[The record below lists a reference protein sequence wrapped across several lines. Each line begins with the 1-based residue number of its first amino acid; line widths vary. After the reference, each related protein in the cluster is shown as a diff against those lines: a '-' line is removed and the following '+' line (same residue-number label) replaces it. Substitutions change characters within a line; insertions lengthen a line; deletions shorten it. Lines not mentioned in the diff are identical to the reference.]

1 MFTDLNRGPEVK
13 KVILLYLFIC
23 LAGRSG
29 FAQADWPIK
38 GGVFE
43 SGSNK
48 RISGVTITNL
58 RTQQARLS
66 DEQGLF
72 SIPAQMGDTLQ
83 FTLEGYSQAI
93 HSVASRFDIVINMI
107 PVIRLD
113 EVTVTGRT
121 RKDEMEDIMRDY
133 RKQGT
138 FYKGKPPPL
147 SYIFTPVTALYE
159 LLGRTP
165 RNARRFQNYINNELE
180 QQVIDKKFNRSVVS
194 KYTGLTGDDLTN
206 FMAWYRPSYDKAQ
219 LWNEYDII
227 DYLRRSME
235 QFEKDGRPVMQ
246 GLPKLEIPPQE
257 K

>member
-1 MFTDLNRGPEVK
+1 VRRIIQLIYIG
-13 KVILLYLFIC
+13 IC
-23 LAGRSG
+23 FAGHAC
-29 FAQADWPIK
+29 FAQTDWTIK

-43 SGSNK
+43 SGGNK
-48 RISGVTITNL
+48 RISSVTVTNL
-58 RTQQARLS
+58 RTQQIRLS
-66 DEQGLF
+66 DEKGLF
-72 SIPAQMGDTLQ
+72 AIPAQMGDTLR
-83 FTLEGYSQAI
+83 FTKEGYSQAI
-93 HSVASRFDIVINMI
+93 MPISSRFDIVINMM

-113 EVTVTGRT
+113 EITITGRS
-121 RKDEMEDIMRDY
+121 RKEEMEEVMRDY

-138 FYKGKPPPL
+138 FYNGKPPPL

-165 RNARRFQNYINNELE
+165 RNARRFQNYMNNELE
-180 QQVIDKKFNRSVVS
+180 QQVVDRKFNRSVVT
-194 KYTGLTGDDLTN
+194 KYTGLEGDDLAN

-219 LWNEYDII
+219 YWNEYDII
-227 DYLRRSME
+227 DYLKRSLE